1 MSIATIRSVRTVLVR
16 LPLPRPLNGPFGRLD
31 ARHNLVVIVETSG
44 GARGIGE
51 VWSNFPPWGC
61 GERKDIVEQLLAGIL
76 TGQTLDDP
84 VRIYREMHRRARL
97 LSLQWGAPG
106 PAHQAIAG
114 TDIAVWDAFAR
125 EAGKPLRQVLAGS
138 GRRPPDRVQVYASG
152 IGPDDTVERI
162 EAARE
167 AGHSRFKIR
176 IPFSI
181 EVNRRMLH
189 QAREAAR
196 DAPLMADGNQALTP
210 ESVEALASDMERA
223 RLGWLEEPFP
233 VDEVRAY
240 HEFGARSLIPLAWGE
255 NARGME
261 EVQACIDS
269 PAQVIQPDITKTL
282 GLSEG
287 LEIGRRV
294 VAAGKRLCF
303 HMYGGPL
310 GVYASAELAAAIPGS
325 DWLETDANPNP
336 LYDRLVTVPP
346 LIRNGELVLSD
357 RPGLGVD
364 LAPEFDQPQSP

>member
-1 MSIATIRSVRTVLVR
+1 MTTIRSVRTVLVR
-16 LPLPRPLNGPFGRLD
+16 LPLPRPMNGPFGRLE

-44 GARGIGE
+44 GARGFGE

-61 GERKDIVEQLLAGIL
+61 GERKDIVDQLLAGVL
-76 TGQTLDDP
+76 TGQALDDP
-84 VRIYREMHRRARL
+84 RRLYREMHRRARL

-125 EAGKPLRQVLAGS
+125 EAGKPLRQVLG
-138 GRRPPDRVQVYASG
+138 GDGVPDRVAVYASG

-162 EAARE
+162 EAARG
-167 AGHSRFKIR
+167 AGHSRFKLR

-181 EVNRRMLH
+181 EVNRRMIREGR
-189 QAREAAR
+189 QAAG
-196 DAPLMADGNQALTP
+196 DAPLMADGNQALNP
-210 ESVEALASDMERA
+210 EQVEALAPDMEA
-223 RLGWLEEPFP
+223 AGLGWLEEPFP
-233 VDEVRAY
+233 VDEVQAY
-240 HEFGARSLIPLAWGE
+240 RDFAARSLIPLAWGE

-261 EVQACIDS
+261 ELQACIDS
-269 PAQVIQPDITKTL
+269 QARVIQPDITKTL
-282 GLSEG
+282 GISEG
-287 LEIGRRV
+287 LEVGKRV

-325 DWLETDANPNP
+325 DWVETDANPNP
-336 LYDRLVTVPP
+336 LYDRLVTRPP
-346 LIRNGELVLSD
+346 QVRSGELLLSD

-364 LAPEFDQPQSP
+364 LAPEFDQR

>member
-1 MSIATIRSVRTVLVR
+1 MSVATIKSVRTVLVR
-16 LPLPRPLNGPFGRLD
+16 LALPRPMNGPFGRLE

-61 GERKDIVEQLLAGIL
+61 GERKDIVDHLLAGVL
-76 TGQTLDDP
+76 VGQVLDDP
-84 VRIYREMHRRARL
+84 PRLYREMHRRARL

-125 EAGKPLRQVLAGS
+125 EARKPLRHVLAAS
-138 GRRPPDRVQVYASG
+138 DYAPPDQVPVYASG

-162 EAARE
+162 EAARA
-167 AGHSRFKIR
+167 AGHSRFKLR
-176 IPFSI
+176 IPFSVEI
-181 EVNRRMLH
+181 DRRMI
-189 QAREAAR
+189 REARAAAG

-210 ESVEALASDMERA
+210 EQVEELLPDMEDA

-233 VDEVRAY
+233 VDEVQAY
-240 HEFGARSLIPLAWGE
+240 RDFAGRSLVPLAWGE
-255 NARGME
+255 NARGIE
-261 EVQACIDS
+261 ELQACIDS
-269 PAQVIQPDITKTL
+269 PARVIQPDITKTL

-287 LEIGRRV
+287 LEVGRRV

-325 DWLETDANPNP
+325 DWVETDANPNP
-336 LYDRLVTVPP
+336 LYDRLVTKPP
-346 LIRNGELVLSD
+346 QVKEGALLLSD
-357 RPGLGVD
+357 APGLGVD
-364 LAPEFDQPQSP
+364 LAPEFDQR

>member
-1 MSIATIRSVRTVLVR
+1 MSAATIKSVRTVLVR

-61 GERKDIVEQLLAGIL
+61 GERKDIVDHLLAGVL

-84 VRIYREMHRRARL
+84 RRLYREMHRRARL

-125 EAGKPLRQVLAGS
+125 EAGKPLRQVLADPGL
-138 GRRPPDRVQVYASG
+138 RPPDSVPVYASG
-152 IGPDDTVERI
+152 IGPDDTVERV
-162 EAARE
+162 EAARA

-176 IPFSI
+176 IPFSV
-181 EVNRRMLH
+181 EVNRRMLR

-210 ESVEALASDMERA
+210 ETVEALVPDMEWA

-240 HEFGARSLIPLAWGE
+240 RDFAVQNLIPLAWGE
-255 NARGME
+255 NARGIE
-261 EVQACIDS
+261 ELQACIDS
-269 PAQVIQPDITKTL
+269 PARVIQPDITKTL

-287 LEIGRRV
+287 LEVGRRV

-325 DWLETDANPNP
+325 DWVETDANPNP

-346 LIRNGELVLSD
+346 SIRSGNLLLSD

-364 LAPEFDQPQSP
+364 LAPEFDQR

>member
-1 MSIATIRSVRTVLVR
+1 MSAITIKSVRTVLVR
-16 LPLPRPLNGPFGRLD
+16 LALPRPMNGPFGRLE

-61 GERKDIVEQLLAGIL
+61 GERKDIVDHLLAGVL

-84 VRIYREMHRRARL
+84 RRLYREMHRRARL

-114 TDIAVWDAFAR
+114 TDIAVWDALAR
-125 EAGKPLRQVLAGS
+125 EAGKPLRRLLAAADHQ
-138 GRRPPDRVQVYASG
+138 PPDSVPVYASG

-162 EAARE
+162 EAARA
-167 AGHSRFKIR
+167 AGHRRFKLR
-176 IPFSI
+176 IPFSV
-181 EVNRRMLH
+181 EVNRRMI
-189 QAREAAR
+189 REARAAAGA
-196 DAPLMADGNQALTP
+196 APLMADGNQALTP
-210 ESVEALASDMERA
+210 EQVEELMPDMEAA

-240 HEFGARSLIPLAWGE
+240 HAFGARGLIPLAWGE
-255 NARGME
+255 NARGVE
-261 EVQACIDS
+261 EVQACIES
-269 PAQVIQPDITKTL
+269 PALVIQPDITKTL
-282 GLSEG
+282 GFSEG
-287 LEIGRRV
+287 LEVGKRV

-325 DWLETDANPNP
+325 DWVETDANPNP
-336 LYDRLVTVPP
+336 LYDRLVTRPP
-346 LIRNGELVLSD
+346 EVRDGTLILSD

-364 LAPEFDQPQSP
+364 LAAEFDQR

>member
-1 MSIATIRSVRTVLVR
+1 MTATIKSVHAVLVR
-16 LPLPRPLNGPFGRLD
+16 MPLPRPMNGPFGRLE

-84 VRIYREMHRRARL
+84 RRLYREMHRRARL

-125 EAGKPLRQVLAGS
+125 EAGKPLRQVIAG
-138 GRRPPDRVQVYASG
+138 RPDVPDRVPVYASG

-162 EAARE
+162 EAARA
-167 AGHSRFKIR
+167 AGHSRFKLR
-176 IPFSI
+176 IPFSV
-181 EVNRRMLH
+181 EVNRRMI
-189 QAREAAR
+189 REGRAAAGT
-196 DAPLMADGNQALTP
+196 APLMADGNQALTP
-210 ESVEALASDMERA
+210 AQVEELLPDMETA

-240 HEFGARSLIPLAWGE
+240 HEFGTRSLVPLAWGE
-255 NARGME
+255 NARGVDE
-261 EVQACIDS
+261 LQACIDS

-287 LEIGRRV
+287 LEVGKRV

-325 DWLETDANPNP
+325 DWVETDANPNP
-336 LYDRLVTVPP
+336 LYDRLVTHPP
-346 LIRNGELVLSD
+346 QVSGGALLLSD

-364 LAPEFDQPQSP
+364 LAPEFDQR